1 MSGRLSPFGRPK
13 CDPKYAPR
21 PSTLR
26 NKPMGMAYLRMR
38 NYGDGAEQMNNR
50 VVCTLREDGTGFW
63 KVDPPQSFIAGIFFP
78 TETGYVA
85 PGSPVHVKSIHD
97 SCLIPIPEIGDDERT
112 QEQEFQPK
120 VPEGGRVV
128 A

>member
-1 MSGRLSPFGRPK
+1 MNLINRLRDFFHKGS
-13 CDPKYAPR
+13 
-21 PSTLR
+21 SLR
-26 NKPMGMAYLRMR
+26 NKPGGMAYIR
-38 NYGDGAEQMNNR
+38 GIEEIEGR
-50 VVCTLREDGTGFW
+50 VVTTMKVTHGNFW
-63 KVDPPQSFIAGIFFP
+63 VIDPPQKYVVQRAMIVGRGGVVAFRGDIVESLAIA
-78 TETGYVA
+78 
-85 PGSPVHVKSIHD
+85 D